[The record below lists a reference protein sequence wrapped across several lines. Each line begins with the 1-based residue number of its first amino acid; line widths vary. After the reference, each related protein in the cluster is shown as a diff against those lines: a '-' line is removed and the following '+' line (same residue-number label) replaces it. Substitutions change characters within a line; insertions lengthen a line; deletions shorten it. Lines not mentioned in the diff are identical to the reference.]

1 MPDFA
6 KKPGG
11 ILVGIMSS
19 SKKPPRR
26 DDDEPTIPRARGS
39 SPAMEEDEEE
49 EGGSPLTPE
58 ERGSLGDDLNS
69 SLKSGDGV
77 AIFDAME
84 AIVRACKESY

>member
-1 MPDFA
+1 MPYDA

-19 SKKPPRR
+19 SKKPRA
-26 DDDEPTIPRARGS
+26 DDDEPTIPRERGS
-39 SPAMEEDEEE
+39 VADLDDEE
-49 EGGSPLTPE
+49 EGGNPLTPE

-69 SLKSGDGV
+69 ALKSGDGV
-77 AIFDAME
+77 AVFDAME